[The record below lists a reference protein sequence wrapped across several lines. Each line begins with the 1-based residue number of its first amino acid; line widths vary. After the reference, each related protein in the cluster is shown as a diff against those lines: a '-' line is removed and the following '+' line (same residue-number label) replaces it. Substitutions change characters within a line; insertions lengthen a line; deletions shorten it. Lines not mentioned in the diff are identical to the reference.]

1 MSGAAPGSER
11 GLARYCVFGG
21 SWDDPAVGRSV
32 LLVDDHPSF
41 RAEARALLEAAG
53 HAVVGEAADGAAA
66 LREAERLRPDAVLLD
81 IGLPDLSGLD
91 LVRPLR
97 AISPGAVLVL
107 VSARPA
113 SDYGDRVDHAGADA
127 FLDKA
132 ALSGVALESAF
143 SAPPR

>member
-1 MSGAAPGSER
+1 MEANEGWPGIASAAAGATIRAMR
-11 GLARYCVFGG
+11 
-21 SWDDPAVGRSV
+21 RSV
-32 LLVDDHPSF
+32 LLVDDHASF

-53 HAVVGEAADGAAA
+53 HEVVGEAADGAAA

-81 IGLPDLSGLD
+81 IGLPDRSGLD

-97 AISPGAVLVL
+97 SASPGAVLVL

-113 SDYGDRVDHAGADA
+113 SDYGDRLGQADADA

-132 ALSGVALESAF
+132 SLSGDTLETALSDGQ
-143 SAPPR
+143 R